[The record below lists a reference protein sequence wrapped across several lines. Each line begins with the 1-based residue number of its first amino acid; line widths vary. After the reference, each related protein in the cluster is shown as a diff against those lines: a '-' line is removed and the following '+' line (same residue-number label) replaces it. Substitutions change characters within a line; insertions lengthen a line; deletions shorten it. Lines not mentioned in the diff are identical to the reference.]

1 MRGRRA
7 GFKKTKRLYVI
18 AMEGAMTEPIYF
30 SEFHP
35 GRDGGFRLK
44 LLPNP
49 NHKSRPRDVL
59 QRLIDYEHR
68 ERPGPNTEY
77 WAVIDR
83 DAWSAAEL
91 DEVSSEIAE
100 RENYHLGLS
109 NPCFELWLWL
119 HLKPNR
125 SFADRYDCQ
134 RSLIREWPDFAKG
147 DYDAAKLMP
156 QVLQACER
164 AKELDT
170 HPDAKWPDEQATW
183 VYRLVERL
191 R

>member
-1 MRGRRA
+1 MRGRREA
-7 GFKKTKRLYVI
+7 FKKTKRLFVI
-18 AMEGAMTEPIYF
+18 AMEGAETEPIYF
-30 SEFHP
+30 SEFNP
-35 GRDGGFRLK
+35 GREGCFRLK
-44 LLPNP
+44 LLSNP

-59 QRLIDYEHR
+59 QRLIDYERR

-91 DEVSSEIAE
+91 DEVSREIGRRRDYYLA
-100 RENYHLGLS
+100 LS

-125 SFADRYDCQ
+125 PFADRHDCQ
-134 RSLIREWPDFAKG
+134 HSLCREWPEFAKG

-156 QVLQACER
+156 HVLRACER
-164 AKELDT
+164 AKELDVT
-170 HPDAKWPDEQATW
+170 LDAKWPDEQATW

>member
-1 MRGRRA
+1 VRGRRE
-7 GFKKTKRLYVI
+7 GFKKTKRVI
-18 AMEGAMTEPIYF
+18 VLSMEGTETEPIYF

-44 LLPNP
+44 LLGNP
-49 NHKSRPRDVL
+49 NHKSRPLDVL
-59 QRLIDYEHR
+59 QRLLDYERR

-83 DAWSAAEL
+83 DAWSEDEL
-91 DEVSSEIAE
+91 DEVSREIAK
-100 RENYHLGLS
+100 RENYHLALS

-125 SFADRYDCQ
+125 PFSDRHDCQ
-134 RSLIREWPDFAKG
+134 RCLCREWPEFAKG
-147 DYDAAKLMP
+147 NYDAAMLMP
-156 QVLQACER
+156 HVLRACER
-164 AKELDT
+164 AKELDVT
-170 HPDAKWPDEQATW
+170 PDAKWPDEQATW

>member
-18 AMEGAMTEPIYF
+18 PMEGAVTEPIYF

-44 LLPNP
+44 LLGNP
-49 NHKSRPRDVL
+49 NHKSRPLDVL
-59 QRLIDYEHR
+59 QRLIDYERR

-91 DEVSSEIAE
+91 DEVSREIAK
-100 RENYHLGLS
+100 REDYHLALS

-125 SFADRYDCQ
+125 PFADRHDCQ
-134 RSLIREWPDFAKG
+134 RSFCREWPEFAKG
-147 DYDAAKLMP
+147 DYDAALLMP
-156 QVLQACER
+156 HVLRACES
-164 AKELDT
+164 AKELNMT
-170 HPDAKWPDEQATW
+170 PDAKWPVEQASW
-183 VYRLVERL
+183 VYRLVEKL